1 MLKKEILK
9 SKNNGNGV
17 DSEPLAPWCG
27 LLKKLHEREAA
38 DDTTALLTVN
48 SVTVRKVYLKKVS
61 PNQK

>member
-9 SKNNGNGV
+9 SKNGNGV
-17 DSEPLAPWCG
+17 DSEPRAPWCG

-48 SVTVRKVYLKKVS
+48 SVTVCVKS
-61 PNQK
+61 I

>member
-1 MLKKEILK
+1 MLKKEVLK

-27 LLKKLHEREAA
+27 LKKKLHEREAA

-48 SVTVRKVYLKKVS
+48 SVTVCVKFI
-61 PNQK
+61 